1 MLQMVMQQIQKG
13 DSQGQQLSMIR
24 LQAIEFLSDDGK
36 NCKNKNKKKG
46 SCKMR
51 SKKMLIGLACLLV
64 VHGVTLSASSGE
76 SAIEK
81 EYKQDI
87 LSIEAV
93 QQSLS
98 PKLDKES
105 FNRDPEGY
113 MKQVFIISRDKND
126 LGSYEQFAN
135 KILTKWKSRN
145 PEFYARI
152 ALKLCRPLTSGR
164 FKDRRCQDV
173 ARKYALSALEKRD
186 KIPLELELELIGRV
200 MTNRGTYYRPTRPD
214 YAQHRPKDVE
224 VRLHAWKRLLDAIDP
239 AWDPT
244 EKLYINVPLPS
255 GAIGHAGMLPKHIT
269 DPVLRAEYEAALETN
284 QKKIERYNEQN
295 RLHKW
300 LKRYPKRA
308 EEYIV
313 RAYSEPPFNLPEL
326 KQFLETH
333 PPDEKAK
340 NRILEKVKKGIA
352 DYPNKP
358 RFYKTKDKKSSSE

>member
-1 MLQMVMQQIQKG
+1 
-13 DSQGQQLSMIR
+13 
-24 LQAIEFLSDDGK
+24 
-36 NCKNKNKKKG
+36 
-46 SCKMR
+46 MR

-64 VHGVTLSASSGE
+64 VYGVTLSASSGE

-135 KILTKWKSRN
+135 KILTRWKSRN

-164 FKDRRCQDV
+164 FKDRRRYDV
-173 ARKYALSALEKRD
+173 ARKYALSALETRD
-186 KIPLELELELIGRV
+186 KIPLKLELGLIGHV
-200 MTNRGTYYRPTRPD
+200 MTDRGTYYRPTRPD
-214 YAQHRPKDVE
+214 YAQHRPKDVD

-239 AWDPT
+239 TWDPNEELLSPNGVGAMMGLT
-244 EKLYINVPLPS
+244 S
-255 GAIGHAGMLPKHIT
+255 GIAPESVK
-269 DPVLRAEYEAALETN
+269 DPELRAEYERALETN
-284 QKKIERYNEQN
+284 QRKIERYSEQN